1 MGIRCVAISGS
12 RASEIRLVGANAL
25 NTCVPGTD
33 DEAVVTTFTPDVE
46 ELFEEQGRREAS
58 PPPLRTIVVELV
70 AGFALVCA
78 VLAMTTF
85 FPSDAV
91 ASPVLIGGLVLAY
104 ALAAMIRFD
113 VGVGFTSPCQ
123 LVFVSM
129 WFVVPPAFLPVLVAA
144 GLVLEQVITI
154 AASPRSRH
162 PLRVLSSVPDAW
174 HAVGPA
180 LVLGYA
186 GATDPSFADW
196 PIYLAALGAQLLV
209 DSTVTT
215 ARGWADLGI
224 RPELQLRAM
233 AWVFAVDAALT
244 PVGLLA
250 AVAMTLTPAAVLC
263 LLPLLGLFAVFARE
277 RDERIRQAL
286 QLSSA
291 YRGTAILLGDVLEAD
306 DAYTGGEHTKGV
318 VELGLEVGRE
328 LGLNAKEMR
337 DLEFGSLLHDIGK
350 LRVSNE
356 IINKPGKLTEAEWEI
371 IRQHPVDGQEMLAR
385 VGGALETVGEI
396 VRAHHERVDG
406 GGYPDGLA
414 GDAIPMEARI
424 ICACDAYSAMTTTR
438 SYRPAMSRAD
448 AVAELRRCAGQQF
461 DAAVVEALI
470 RVVERMPEAPV
481 EPTTPHLRLAA

>member
-1 MGIRCVAISGS
+1 VPELTP
-12 RASEIRLVGANAL
+12 EI
-25 NTCVPGTD
+25 
-33 DEAVVTTFTPDVE
+33 E

-58 PPPLRTIVVELV
+58 APPRRTIAVEMT
-70 AGFALVCA
+70 AGAGL
-78 VLAMTTF
+78 VLAVVAMSTVFTGGH
-85 FPSDAV
+85 S
-91 ASPVLIGGLVLAY
+91 ASPVVLGALVVAY

-123 LVFVSM
+123 LVFVPM
-129 WFVVPPAFLPVLVAA
+129 WFVVPPALLPVLVAA

-154 AASPRSRH
+154 AVSPRTRH

-180 LVLGYA
+180 LVLGFA
-186 GATDPSFADW
+186 GATDPSLADW
-196 PIYLAALGAQLLV
+196 PVYLGALGAQVVV

-233 AWVFAVDAALT
+233 AWVFVVDAALT

-250 AVAMTLTPAAVLC
+250 AIATIETPGAVVC
-263 LLPLLGLFAVFARE
+263 LLPLIGLFAVFARE
-277 RDERIRQAL
+277 RDASIRQAL

-291 YRGTAILLGDVLEAD
+291 YRGTAILLGDVLEVD
-306 DAYTGGEHTKGV
+306 DSYTGGEHTRGV

-328 LGLNAKEMR
+328 LGLRPQEMR
-337 DLEFGSLLHDIGK
+337 NLEFGSLLHDIGK

-371 IRQHPVDGQEMLAR
+371 IRAHPIDGQEMLAR

-406 GGYPDGLA
+406 GGYPDGLM

-424 ICACDAYSAMTTTR
+424 ICACDAYNAMTTTR
-438 SYRPAMSRAD
+438 SYRPAMSQAE
-448 AVAELRRCAGQQF
+448 AISELRRESGEQF
-461 DAAVVEALI
+461 DEIVVEALI
-470 RVVERMPEAPV
+470 RVVEREPESPSV
-481 EPTTPHLRLAA
+481 SRLRLAA